1 MKRLVLASSNPGK
14 LREFR
19 QMLGPLGIEIVPQAE
34 LGITDADEPHP
45 AFVENALAKAR
56 HASRRADMPAFADD
70 SGLCVTALG
79 GEPGVHSARFAGSAA
94 AGAGEGR
101 DNQDARNN
109 LKLLALLRGEPDRS
123 AHYYCVI
130 VLVRRADDPEPLIT
144 EGRWHGEIVDAPR
157 GTNGFGYDPHF
168 FLSAFGR
175 TAAELAPDEKNAV
188 SHRGQALAAL
198 VARLR
203 ERVMGNG

>member
-1 MKRLVLASSNPGK
+1 VRKIVIATSNPGK

-45 AFVENALAKAR
+45 TFVENALAKAR

-94 AGAGEGR
+94 AGECGGR
-101 DNQDARNN
+101 DDQDARNN

-130 VLVRRADDPEPLIT
+130 VLVRRADDPEPLIA

-168 FLSAFGR
+168 FLPAFGR

-188 SHRGQALAAL
+188 SHRGRALAQL
-198 VARLR
+198 VAQL
-203 ERVMGNG
+203 RVMANAE